1 MHEAIGKTWLE
12 VALNGAWTRQRQPGI
27 PISVAEIVEQGI
39 ACVKA
44 GASIVHVHAY
54 DEETGQQKDDPELYA
69 RIIEGIRSK
78 VDAIVY
84 PTVPAAGLT
93 RIDGAST
100 AEQRYAHIEKLAA
113 NGLLEWAVVDPGSC
127 NFAHYDDLK
136 NDKPGFVYINSEE
149 DIRYGLQL
157 ARRYRFHP
165 GYAIYEPGFA
175 RVGASLHWRE
185 SCPDPVYRLMFSR
198 GFAFGFPPEDYGLTA
213 YLNLLDQVA
222 PGCNWMVAG
231 LDVDVLPLVPRAVME
246 RGHVR
251 VGLEDAPFGCERGNV
266 ALVEEAARTIENAGG
281 SLAVAAE
288 VRIAS
293 SADALESASRQ
304 A

>member
-27 PISVAEIVEQGI
+27 PVTVAEIVEQGI

-84 PTVPAAGLT
+84 PTVPAAGLNK
-93 RIDGAST
+93 IAGAST

-113 NGLLEWAVVDPGSC
+113 SGLLEWAVVDPGSC

-136 NDKPGFVYINSEE
+136 EDKPGFVYVNSEE
-149 DIRYGLQL
+149 DIRHGLQL

-175 RVGASLHWRE
+175 RLGASLHWRE

-198 GFAFGFPPEDYGLTA
+198 GYAFGFPPEDYGLTA

-222 PGCNWMVAG
+222 PGCNWMIAG

-251 VGLEDAPFGCERGNV
+251 VGLEDAPFGCEQGNV
-266 ALVEEAARTIENAGG
+266 ALVEEAARLIENSGG
-281 SLAVAAE
+281 TLAVGAE
-288 VRIAS
+288 VRIAC
-293 SADALESASRQ
+293 SAEALESASGQ